1 MYKEFYQLAIKEHQA
16 FTRMSVICLVTLTGT
31 VLEGLNIGLLIP
43 LLENLASPGQEVD
56 HWLSK
61 SIAVIFNTFG
71 VPFSL
76 PTILLGLGVLIIT
89 TSLLKYLR
97 LILVEKTQTNFSAWL
112 RTQSMRIWLDADTEY
127 FDKERVGTLIDIAGG
142 QSGRAG
148 SSLYHI
154 SEIIASSGVLLVY
167 CISIFLIA
175 PALAAV
181 AFTAGLIITLSTQT
195 YISRTRIV
203 AATLVQQEHDFV
215 SSGIENLSGIRVI
228 KSFLL
233 EPVRLDIFNTHTQ
246 AVRNTSFMI
255 GKIRS
260 QLSVAQE
267 IALFLVI
274 GIIVYLGVEVMGVQ
288 IAVIVAL
295 LFILYRSMPRISSI
309 NTLRQ
314 NLVTS
319 FAALHSV
326 KQSMDNAA
334 ARKVINGSI
343 GFNSLNRN
351 IEFKKVDFS
360 YDGSGQVLHATSFVI
375 EKGKMTAI
383 AGSSGAGKSTI
394 IDLIL
399 RFYDPVSGSIQV
411 DGIDLKELDLK
422 TWRKTIGV
430 VSQDIFLFND
440 SVSYNIGLGDP
451 NITMDQ
457 IQEVSRRS
465 YAHEFIQQLPDG
477 YETRIGERGWNLS
490 GGQRQRLAL
499 ARAILRNPEIL
510 ILDEATS
517 SLDSESEQLIQRYIN
532 EIRGTCTMVVVAHR
546 LSTIQSA
553 DKILVLQSG
562 QIVEEGTWDHL
573 LAKGGVFTNYH
584 NLQSGVIGNH
594 SILDRPTFGSEDP
607 QVGTVPA
614 PEPVDKSNS

>member
-61 SIAVIFNTFG
+61 SIAVIFDTFG

-76 PTILLGLGVLIIT
+76 PTILLGLGVLIVAV
-89 TSLLKYLR
+89 SLLKYLR

-112 RTQSMRIWLDADTEY
+112 RTRSMRIWLDADTEY
-127 FDKERVGTLIDIAGG
+127 FDKERVGSLIDIAGG

-148 SSLYHI
+148 ASLYHI
-154 SEIIASSGVLLVY
+154 TEIIASSGVLFVY
-167 CISIFLIA
+167 CITSFLIA

-181 AFTAGLIITLSTQT
+181 AFTAGFIITLSTQT
-195 YISRTRIV
+195 FISRTRTV

-215 SSGIENLSGIRVI
+215 SNGIENLSGIRVI

-233 EPVRLDIFNTHTQ
+233 EPVRLEVFSTHTQ
-246 AVRNTSFMI
+246 AVRNTTFTI
-255 GKIRS
+255 GKFRS

-274 GIIVYLGVEVMGVQ
+274 GVIVYLGVEVMGVQ

-326 KQSMDNAA
+326 KQSMDDAA
-334 ARKVINGSI
+334 SRKVINGSI
-343 GFNSLNRN
+343 GLNGLNRD
-351 IEFKKVDFS
+351 IEFKEVNFS
-360 YDGSGQVLHATSFVI
+360 YDGSGQVLNDTSFVI

-383 AGSSGAGKSTI
+383 AGGSGAGKSTI

-399 RFYDPVSGSIQV
+399 RFYDPVSGSIQA
-411 DGIDLKELDLK
+411 DGIDLKDLDLK
-422 TWRKTIGV
+422 TWRKNIGV

-440 SVSYNIGLGDP
+440 SVAYNIGLNRPEFSIND
-451 NITMDQ
+451 IKEAARQ
-457 IQEVSRRS
+457 A
-465 YAHEFIQQLPDG
+465 YADDFIEQLPQG
-477 YETRIGERGWNLS
+477 YETRIGDRGWNLS

-499 ARAILRNPEIL
+499 ARAILTNPSIL

-517 SLDSESEQLIQRYIN
+517 SLDSESELLVQRYIS
-532 EIRGTCTMVVVAHR
+532 EIRGTCTMIVVAHR
-546 LSTIQSA
+546 LSTIQSS
-553 DKILVLQSG
+553 DKIVVVQDG
-562 QIVEEGTWDHL
+562 TIVEEGTWENL
-573 LAKGGVFTNYH
+573 IEKNGVFANYYT
-584 NLQSGVIGNH
+584 LQSGANRGLDTIGLPSQSQEDSEAAVI
-594 SILDRPTFGSEDP
+594 PPP
-607 QVGTVPA
+607 QV
-614 PEPVDKSNS
+614 DYKD